1 MENVSTVTKILEY
14 LSKPINFSILIS
26 LFLISGVV
34 YLLNFLSDE
43 ILIQLKIYDFLNNFS
58 FIIFLILI
66 STFFLI
72 LVQLVYYI
80 GRKIDKKIKVKRFKK
95 LQKKVFEDQDCKKV
109 LLQMYQQHPNSV
121 DCPVDNYCI
130 KMLSQYN
137 LIVLAS
143 NMGHMG
149 YNGEQIFPYVLQA
162 ETVKKLNYESRNFE

>member
-1 MENVSTVTKILEY
+1 MENVSTVTKILDY

-34 YLLNFLSDE
+34 YSLNFLSED
-43 ILIQLKIYDFLNNFS
+43 ILRNLKIYDFLNNFS

-72 LVQLVYYI
+72 SVQVVYYI
-80 GRKIDKKIKVKRFKK
+80 GRKINKKIKVKRFKK
-95 LQKKVFEDQDCKKV
+95 LQNKVFEDEDCKEV

-121 DCPVDNYCI
+121 ECPADNYCI
-130 KMLSQYN
+130 KLLSHYN

-143 NMGHMG
+143 NVGYMG

-162 ETVKKLNYESRNFE
+162 ETVKKLKKISK